1 MLNQAGR
8 WIAAALL
15 ALFMSAAA
23 FAETKTIE
31 EYTEDDKFERIDGL
45 FPLYRNTE
53 NGDLF
58 MEISADLLGQEIIYF
73 TYTENGAP
81 RVGHFRGQFR
91 ANRVLTF
98 EHRFGK
104 IEIEALNTNFSVD
117 PDNALSRAANANIT
131 RALLAVVDVVALT
144 PAGEAAEGEDAAE
157 DGETAAPA
165 RYLINAGRL
174 LQSEDMHQI
183 KPTPPTGPAAAN
195 IFQLGRLDSSRTRI
209 LDARSYPLNTDIVVE
224 YVFTNDAP
232 RGATGPEITDSRSVA
247 ILLQHSFI
255 AMPEDGFEPRRDDF
269 RVGYF
274 GQRVTNLTDTSM
286 TPFDDV
292 INRWRLVKQDPDA
305 ALSDPVQPIVWWI
318 ENTTPHELRD
328 AIRDA
333 ALTWNI
339 AFEAA
344 GFSNAI
350 QVEVQPDDADWDAG
364 DIRYNVLRWTSSPTP
379 PFGGY
384 GPSFTNP
391 RTGEIIGADIM
402 LEYVF
407 LTNRIRFSEIFDVAG
422 LSQWLPA
429 DMLAEMTGQPE
440 LAHVH
445 DHAHGEMCN
454 FAEHLQFET
463 QAALA
468 TLQARGATQI
478 ELDELQRQS
487 LAYLVIHEIGHTL
500 GLMHNMRATAG
511 VPLADLQDGRAVT
524 NSIMDYPALNIAPA
538 GMAQG
543 QWSLDVPGPYD
554 IWAIQYGYTMDQDA
568 LPAILARS
576 TEPELAFGN
585 DADDMRSPG
594 RGIDPRVMINDLS
607 DDPVGWAAQRVQVI
621 NETLAMLPD
630 MFEREGETYQGLLTS
645 YQILS
650 GQRFGAANVATR
662 HIAGVYNN
670 RAVVGQP
677 GAERPFIPVPEA
689 KQKEAL
695 RVLEAAMFGPDAF
708 TIEEAFADRLQRQR
722 RFFDHFGANEDP
734 SLHSRA
740 FGQQMALLA
749 HLTHPNVLDRLQDS
763 RRYGGTYSA
772 AEYMR
777 DLTRIMYAADV
788 GGEPNTYRQNLQ
800 VAYLQR
806 LIALTS
812 DPSVSPASRS
822 AALAAINDVKGRVGP
837 AWLPDLFGSREAR
850 AHRAHL
856 RLLIA
861 AFEG

>member
-1 MLNQAGR
+1 MITLGSR
-8 WIAAALL
+8 WIAALL
-15 ALFMSAAA
+15 AFVVFSAGALA
-23 FAETKTIE
+23 DTKTIE
-31 EYTEDDKFERIDGL
+31 EYTEDDKFERTDGL
-45 FPLYRNTE
+45 FPLYRDTE

-58 MEISADLLGQEIIYF
+58 MEISADLLGEEIIYF

-91 ANRVLTF
+91 ANRILTF

-104 IEIEALNTNFSVD
+104 IEIEALNTRFSMD
-117 PDNALSRAANANIT
+117 PDNALSRAAEANIT

-144 PAGEAAEGEDAAE
+144 PAGEAVEAEEGAEGEA
-157 DGETAAPA
+157 AAPA

-183 KPTPPTGPAAAN
+183 KPIPPTGPAAQN
-195 IFQLGRLDSSRTRI
+195 MFQLGRLDSGRTRV
-209 LDARSYPLNTDIVVE
+209 LEARSYPLNTDVVVE
-224 YVFTNDAP
+224 YVFTNDTP
-232 RGATGPEITDSRSVA
+232 RGSIGPEITDPRTVA
-247 ILLQHSFI
+247 IRLQHSFI
-255 AMPEDGFEPRRDDF
+255 AMPEDGYEPRSDDF

-274 GQRVTNLTDTSM
+274 GQRVTNLTDTTV

-305 ALSDPVQPIVWWI
+305 EISDPVEPIVWWI

-407 LTNRIRFSEIFDVAG
+407 MTNRIRFSEIFDVAG
-422 LSQWLPA
+422 LTQWLPA

-468 TLQARGATQI
+468 ALQARGATQI

-500 GLMHNMRATAG
+500 GLMHNMRATAA
-511 VPLADLQDGRAVT
+511 VPLEHLHDGRPVT
-524 NSIMDYPALNIAPA
+524 NSIMDYPAINIAPA
-538 GMAQG
+538 GVEQG
-543 QWSLDVPGPYD
+543 QYAVDLPGPYD
-554 IWAIQYGYTMDQDA
+554 IWAIQYGYTADEDA

-585 DADDMRSPG
+585 DADDMRAPG

-621 NETLAMLPD
+621 NETLATLPD
-630 MFEREGETYQGLLTS
+630 VFEREGESYQGLLTS
-645 YQILS
+645 YLILS

-677 GAERPFIPVPEA
+677 GAERPFVPVPEA

-695 RVLEAAMFGPDAF
+695 RVLEAAMFSPDAF

-722 RFFDHFGANEDP
+722 RFFDHFGTNEDP

-740 FGQQMALLA
+740 FTQQMALLA

-812 DPSVSPASRS
+812 DTSVSPAARS
-822 AALAAINDVKGRVGP
+822 AALASIGDVKGWVGP
-837 AWLPDLFGSREAR
+837 SWMPDLFGSREAR

-856 RLLIA
+856 RRLIA
-861 AFEG
+861 AFEA